1 MEQKQHLLPR
11 RSLKA
16 CTSLSWR
23 TFALHPLDYLRASWP
38 YLLLVGMAGSFF
50 FEMVLDYATSCAL
63 PALRLYET
71 GGQAELAQFQ
81 LLPTLPQVAY
91 LVLALIVWLFS
102 LNALGARM
110 VVLIS
115 EETGSTDFRPLPL
128 RYNASHFRALR
139 RLWTIN
145 GVWATGL
152 VLATAL
158 IVWTAAKWTPWLLCL
173 LPLLYIY
180 SWTTCNCTRMVYAL
194 CGLSFAQ
201 SFRFG
206 LRRSLGIAGLL
217 QAVTLLPLLLIAC
230 ICWQPLLVHGAT
242 AWAAADTLLRG
253 DEASMPDLLPLL
265 YFVCAT
271 LGISFTALIG
281 TLRTYAL
288 GLYCKDRTTGNGAA

>member
-16 CTSLSWR
+16 CTSISWR

-71 GGQAELAQFQ
+71 GGQAELAQLL
-81 LLPTLPQVAY
+81 LLPSLPQLAY

-115 EETGSTDFRPLPL
+115 GETGSTDFRPLPL
-128 RYNASHFRALR
+128 RYNSAHFRAQR
-139 RLWTIN
+139 RLWTMG

-152 VLATAL
+152 ALATAL
-158 IVWTAAKWTPWLLCL
+158 IVWAAANWTPWLLCL

-180 SWTTCNCTRMVYAL
+180 SWTTCNCTRMAYAL

-242 AWAAADTLLRG
+242 A
-253 DEASMPDLLPLL
+253 
-265 YFVCAT
+265 
-271 LGISFTALIG
+271 
-281 TLRTYAL
+281 
-288 GLYCKDRTTGNGAA
+288 